1 MLAQDAL
8 QRACVCRTAVSFCRL
23 HCCQLVQAALQRGY
37 AGRTFEVQ
45 TALSVFLGSA
55 GCTSVVQ
62 SARLQRSKRC
72 STPSIS
78 KTGNY
83 QKRETL
89 TGFANA
95 AAKKVLLEIDA
106 DAEVLVPTRA
116 LLRGLGPRFI
126 VRLRPKVRLRF
137 RLNVFARSELSRRS
151 PRIRIRIGIGAA

>member
-1 MLAQDAL
+1 MHYSELVYAAL
-8 QRACVCRTAVSFCRL
+8 PSASAGCTVASLCRL

-62 SARLQRSKRC
+62 SAQLQRSKRC
-72 STPSIS
+72 SPPSIS

-89 TGFANA
+89 TGFANS

-106 DAEVLVPTRA
+106 DAEVLVPT
-116 LLRGLGPRFI
+116 
-126 VRLRPKVRLRF
+126 
-137 RLNVFARSELSRRS
+137 
-151 PRIRIRIGIGAA
+151 